1 MELSADEIQ
10 RAVRAALAEDIGPG
24 DVTTLATVP
33 ESATMCAEMVA
44 REPLVLAGLAF
55 AMAAFRELD
64 RTLVIAPHARDG
76 DSCDRGETLLRVNGP
91 ARAILAAERVALN
104 FVQRLSGVATLTAQF
119 VEQVKGTQAKILD
132 TRKTTP
138 GWRRFEKYAVHCGG
152 GTNHRVGLFDLV
164 LIKDNHL
171 AALRH
176 EQPNA
181 IAAAVQRAR
190 AAYPELKVE
199 VEADTL
205 EQVRQAVEARA
216 DIILLDNMSLP
227 DLRAALA
234 GGRAIGGA
242 ALGAVRAGTSMGSA
256 ASTAYKLGQESTGST
271 SVGAGLKGVASAAGG
286 ALRNRAAGAF
296 GIGEAAASGRQAAF
310 DALAHRQAPAASGSD
325 QAAEHQPAWAQAL
338 RRQQDARHHRQVVA
352 HTLREDGAWIVG
364 KLLESEDYNWGF
376 NAATGEYQDLVKAG
390 VTSIIWATGFAT
402 DYSWLKVDAF
412 DDNGKPQHQ
421 RGVSSEPGVYFLGL
435 PWQSRRG
442 SSFIWGVW
450 HDAKY
455 VADHIAIQR
464 SYLDYHDAAQREAE
478 VVSLAPKKTVSA

>member
-64 RTLVIAPHARDG
+64 HELVIAPHARDA

-91 ARAILAAERVALN
+91 ARAILTAERVALN

-138 GWRRFEKYAVHCGG
+138 GWRRFEKYAVKCGG

-181 IAAAVQRAR
+181 ITAAVQRAR

-227 DLRAALA
+227 DLRAAVALVGESA
-234 GGRAIGGA
+234 QTEASGGVTLQTVRAI
-242 ALGAVRAGTSMGSA
+242 AGTGVNFI
-256 ASTAYKLGQESTGST
+256 
-271 SVGAGLKGVASAAGG
+271 SVGAITHSARAVDI
-286 ALRNRAAGAF
+286 AL
-296 GIGEAAASGRQAAF
+296 
-310 DALAHRQAPAASGSD
+310 D
-325 QAAEHQPAWAQAL
+325 
-338 RRQQDARHHRQVVA
+338 
-352 HTLREDGAWIVG
+352 
-364 KLLESEDYNWGF
+364 F
-376 NAATGEYQDLVKAG
+376 N
-390 VTSIIWATGFAT
+390 
-402 DYSWLKVDAF
+402 
-412 DDNGKPQHQ
+412 H
-421 RGVSSEPGVYFLGL
+421 
-435 PWQSRRG
+435 
-442 SSFIWGVW
+442 
-450 HDAKY
+450 
-455 VADHIAIQR
+455 
-464 SYLDYHDAAQREAE
+464 
-478 VVSLAPKKTVSA
+478 